1 MKQLTRLFTLILI
14 SFLLI
19 SPVSA
24 KPSEFKTVVKQIKK
38 QYNAKQMRIPLVF
51 GLVGIGARIFTKGA
65 VKGLKIAIFED
76 QDFSKPLKDNSME
89 SVFANSFDSDW
100 TPNIRRYS
108 KKTGER
114 TYIYSKEA
122 GKDFQLL
129 ITSIEERQAVV
140 VAVKVNPEQMQKLIE
155 KYNQDETVLDVF
167 GLGNKSDQNKNTTA
181 ETPTTPDATEAKVIA
196 DVEIP
201 ETNAKPSEVKS
212 AKIKDSET
220 AITPVRSADEIK
232 ADLKIET
239 KLVNVNAKVLNSSG
253 QAITNLSKDDFTLFE
268 NNIKQEISYF
278 APVTAPINLILLLDY
293 SSSTND
299 KQKLMRE
306 AAKKFVDSLG
316 TNDRIAVAVF
326 GRKMKLIQ
334 EFTADKKLL
343 KKQIG
348 EIDYDAT
355 GTGYY
360 DSMWST
366 LDLFKSS
373 TTSRNA
379 IVVLTDGV
387 DNHISRPKDYPTE
400 HSFNELLERIAED
413 EVTIY
418 PLYLDT
424 EEEVVVRKK
433 GRDTHETYA
442 TARQQLKA
450 VAEQTGGT
458 LYHVADIKDLTG
470 VYAQVA
476 NELRTIYS
484 LAFSSSNENT
494 KKEWR
499 TLKLTVNQPG
509 TVARTKKGYFAK

>member
-1 MKQLTRLFTLILI
+1 MKKLTRLFSFILI
-14 SFLLI
+14 SSFLIL
-19 SPVSA
+19 PVSA
-24 KPSEFKTVVKQIKK
+24 KPNEFKTVVSQIKK
-38 QYNAKQMRIPLVF
+38 QYNAKQMRIPMVF

-65 VKGLKIAIFED
+65 IKGLKIAVFED

-89 SVFANSFDSDW
+89 SVFANAFDSNW
-100 TPNIRRYS
+100 TPNIRSYS

-114 TYIYSKEA
+114 TYLYSKEA

-129 ITSIEERQAVV
+129 ITSIEARQAVV
-140 VAVKVNPEQMQKLIE
+140 VTVKVNPEQMQKLIE
-155 KYNQDETVLDVF
+155 KYNQDGSVLDVF
-167 GLGNKSDQNKNTTA
+167 GIGNKSAQRQEAINT
-181 ETPTTPDATEAKVIA
+181 ETKTEASEATVSA

-201 ETNAKPSEVKS
+201 DSS
-212 AKIKDSET
+212 AKLPELKSDNSEI
-220 AITPVRSADEIK
+220 APVKPVASVK
-232 ADLKIET
+232 ADITIDT
-239 KLVNVNAKVLNSSG
+239 KLVNVNAKVLNASG
-253 QAITNLSKDDFTLFE
+253 QPLTALSKENFTLYE

-278 APVTAPINLILLLDY
+278 SPVTAPINLILLLDY
-293 SSSTND
+293 SGSTDD

-316 TNDRIAVAVF
+316 VNDRVAVAVF
-326 GRKMKLIQ
+326 GRKLKLIQ

-343 KKQIG
+343 KKKIG
-348 EIDYDAT
+348 DIDYDAS
-355 GTGYY
+355 GTAYY
-360 DSMWST
+360 DSMWNT
-366 LDLFKSS
+366 LDLFKGS
-373 TTSRNA
+373 TTSRKA
-379 IVVLTDGV
+379 VVVLTDGV
-387 DNHISRPKDYPTE
+387 DNHISRPKDYPTK
-400 HSFNELLERIAED
+400 HSFNELMERIAEED
-413 EVTIY
+413 VTIY

-424 EEEVVVRKK
+424 EEEVVVKKK

-494 KKEWR
+494 QKEWR
-499 TLKLTVNQPG
+499 TLKLTVNQDG
-509 TVARTKKGYFAK
+509 AITKSKKGYFAR

>member
-1 MKQLTRLFTLILI
+1 MKKLTRLFSFILI
-14 SFLLI
+14 SSFLIL
-19 SPVSA
+19 PLAA
-24 KPSEFKTVVKQIKK
+24 KPNEFKAVVSQIKK
-38 QYNAKQMRIPLVF
+38 QYNARQMRIPMVF

-65 VKGLKIAIFED
+65 IKGLKIAVFED
-76 QDFSKPLKDNSME
+76 QDFSKPLRDNSME
-89 SVFANSFDSDW
+89 GVFANTFDNNW

-129 ITSIEERQAVV
+129 ITSIEARQAVV
-140 VAVKVNPEQMQKLIE
+140 VTVKVNPEQMQKLID
-155 KYNQDETVLDVF
+155 KYNKDESVLDVF
-167 GLGNKSDQNKNTTA
+167 GIGNKADQHQ
-181 ETPTTPDATEAKVIA
+181 DATNTSTSESKDATVIA
-196 DVEIP
+196 DVAIPDASVKLPEIKSDSSEIAP
-201 ETNAKPSEVKS
+201 VKPV
-212 AKIKDSET
+212 DG
-220 AITPVRSADEIK
+220 IK
-232 ADLKIET
+232 ADLRIDT
-239 KLVNVNAKVLNSSG
+239 KLVNVNAKVVNASG
-253 QAITNLSKDDFTLFE
+253 KSMTTLSKEDFTLFE
-268 NNIKQEISYF
+268 NNIKQEIAYF

-293 SSSTND
+293 SGSTKD

-316 TNDRIAVAVF
+316 VNDRVAVAVF
-326 GRKMKLIQ
+326 GRKVKLIQ

-343 KKQIG
+343 KKRIG
-348 EIDYDAT
+348 DIKYDAS
-355 GTGYY
+355 GTAYY
-360 DSMWST
+360 DSMWNT
-366 LDLFKSS
+366 LDLFKGS

-379 IVVLTDGV
+379 VVVLTDGV
-387 DNHISRPKDYPTE
+387 DNHISRPKDYPTK
-400 HSFNELLERIAED
+400 HSFNELMERIAED
-413 EVTIY
+413 DVTIY

-424 EEEVVVRKK
+424 EEEVVVKKK

-494 KKEWR
+494 QKEWR
-499 TLKLTVNQPG
+499 TLKLTVNQG
-509 TVARTKKGYFAK
+509 GAITKSKQGYFAR

>member
-1 MKQLTRLFTLILI
+1 MKKLTRLFALILI

-19 SPVSA
+19 TPASA
-24 KPSEFKTVVKQIKK
+24 KPNEFKTVVKQIKK
-38 QYNAKQMRIPLVF
+38 QYNARQMRIPLVF
-51 GLVGIGARIFTKGA
+51 GLVGAGARFFTKGA

-76 QDFSKPLKDNSME
+76 QDFSRPLKDNSME
-89 SVFANSFDSDW
+89 SVFTNSFDHNW

-129 ITSIEERQAVV
+129 ITTIEERQAVV
-140 VAVKVNPEQMQKLIE
+140 VSVKVNPEQMQKLIE
-155 KYNQDETVLDVF
+155 KYNKDETVIDLF
-167 GLGNKSDQNKNTTA
+167 GIGNKSEQNKNTIA
-181 ETPTTPDATEAKVIA
+181 ETISAPDSTEAKVIA

-201 ETNAKPSEVKS
+201 DAS
-212 AKIKDSET
+212 AKLPK
-220 AITPVRSADEIK
+220 ITSAEINPTEAKNIPARSADEVK
-232 ADLKIET
+232 ADFKIET
-239 KLVNVNAKVLNSSG
+239 KLVNVNAKVLNASG
-253 QAITNLSKDDFTLFE
+253 QALTNLSKDDFTLFE

-316 TNDRIAVAVF
+316 ANDQVAVAVF

-348 EIDYDAT
+348 DIDYDAS
-355 GTGYY
+355 GTAYY

-366 LDLFKSS
+366 LDLFKAS

-387 DNHISRPKDYPTE
+387 DNHISRPKAYLTK
-400 HSFNELLERIAED
+400 HSFNELLERIAEED
-413 EVTIY
+413 VTIY
-418 PLYLDT
+418 PLYMDT

-442 TARQQLKA
+442 TARQQLKS

-458 LYHVADIKDLTG
+458 LYHVADIKDLSG

-484 LAFSSSNENT
+484 LAFSSSNENS

-499 TLKLTVNQPG
+499 TLKLTVNQQG
-509 TVARTKKGYFAK
+509 AVTKTKKGYFAR

>member
-1 MKQLTRLFTLILI
+1 MKKLTRFFALILI
-14 SFLLI
+14 SAFFI
-19 SPVSA
+19 SPLSA
-24 KPSEFKTVVKQIKK
+24 KPNEFKAVVSQIKK
-38 QYNAKQMRIPLVF
+38 QYNAKQMRIPMVF

-65 VKGLKIAIFED
+65 IKGLKIAVFED

-89 SVFANSFDSDW
+89 SVFANAFDNNW

-140 VAVKVNPEQMQKLIE
+140 VTVKVNPEQMQKLID
-155 KYNQDETVLDVF
+155 KYNKDETVLDIF
-167 GLGNKSDQNKNTTA
+167 GIGNKSGQNQNTVMA
-181 ETPTTPDATEAKVIA
+181 ETESKDATVIA
-196 DVEIP
+196 D
-201 ETNAKPSEVKS
+201 SEVPDSSVKLPEIKS
-212 AKIKDSET
+212 DTAEIASIKPVDS
-220 AITPVRSADEIK
+220 IK
-232 ADLKIET
+232 ADITIDT
-239 KLVNVNAKVLNSSG
+239 KLVNVNAKVLNASG
-253 QAITNLSKDDFTLFE
+253 QALTSLSKDDFTLYE

-278 APVTAPINLILLLDY
+278 SPVTAPIKLILLLDY
-293 SSSTND
+293 SGSTND

-316 TNDRIAVAVF
+316 ENDRVAVAVF
-326 GRKMKLIQ
+326 GRKLKVIQ

-343 KKQIG
+343 KKKIG
-348 EIDYDAT
+348 DIDYDAS
-355 GTGYY
+355 GTAYY
-360 DSMWST
+360 DAMWNT
-366 LDLFKSS
+366 LDLFKNSA
-373 TTSRNA
+373 TARNA
-379 IVVLTDGV
+379 VVVLTDGV
-387 DNHISRPKDYPTE
+387 DNNISRPKDYPTK
-400 HSFNELLERIAED
+400 HSFNELMERIAEND
-413 EVTIY
+413 VTIY

-424 EEEVVVRKK
+424 EEEVVVKKK

-450 VAEQTGGT
+450 VAEQTGGS

-484 LAFSSSNENT
+484 LAFSSSTENT
-494 KKEWR
+494 QKEWR
-499 TLKLTVNQPG
+499 TLKLTVNQNG
-509 TVARTKKGYFAK
+509 AIARTKQGYYAK